1 MSILT
6 SGAGAMIAGSFIRVG
21 EVVALDEKKGR
32 VRVTFDDED
41 GATSYWLQVL
51 VRNTLKNHDYWMPD
65 IGEDVLCIFFGDAPE
80 VGFVLGSFY
89 AGDVTPPE
97 SSGNKRTIVF
107 ADDTKVTYDRST
119 HELDIEISV
128 TKIHADK
135 ESVSIVAPESIAET
149 ASGVSVNASNVD
161 ISATEKI
168 ALAAPTITLTI
179 GGTTMVFNGSSAEL
193 TSQNLSFTGSVSISG
208 NLNVAGNISSTGNIS
223 ASGTVSGSNI

>member
-1 MSILT
+1 MSILN
-6 SGAGAMIAGSFIRVG
+6 SGVGAMIAGSFIRVG

-32 VRVTFDDED
+32 IRVTFDDED

-80 VGFVLGSFY
+80 TGFVLGSFY
-89 AGDVTPPE
+89 AGEVTPPE

-107 ADDTKVTYDRST
+107 ADDTKVTYDRTT
-119 HELDIEISV
+119 HELDIEISE

-135 ESVSIVAPESIAET
+135 DSVSIVAPESITET
-149 ASGVSVNASNVD
+149 ASGFSVNASNVD
-161 ISATEKI
+161 VSATEKI

-193 TSQNLSFTGSVSISG
+193 TSQSLLFKGSVSISG
-208 NLNVAGNISSTGNIS
+208 NLNVVGNIS

>member
-1 MSILT
+1 MSILN
-6 SGAGAMIAGSFIRVG
+6 SGVGAMIAGSFIRVG

-32 VRVTFDDED
+32 IRVTFDDED

-80 VGFVLGSFY
+80 TGFVLGSFY
-89 AGDVTPPE
+89 AGEVTPPE

-107 ADDTKVTYDRST
+107 ADDTKVTYDRTT
-119 HELDIEISV
+119 HELDIEISE

-135 ESVSIVAPESIAET
+135 DSVSIVAPESITET
-149 ASGVSVNASNVD
+149 ASGFSVNASNVD
-161 ISATEKI
+161 VSATEKI

-193 TSQNLSFTGSVSISG
+193 TSQSLLFRGPVSISG
-208 NLNVAGNISSTGNIS
+208 NLNVVGNIS

>member
-1 MSILT
+1 MSILN
-6 SGAGAMIAGSFIRVG
+6 SGVGAMIAGSFIRVG

-32 VRVTFDDED
+32 IRVTFDDED

-80 VGFVLGSFY
+80 TGFVLGSFY
-89 AGDVTPPE
+89 AGEVTPPE

-107 ADDTKVTYDRST
+107 ADDTKVTYDRTT
-119 HELDIEISV
+119 HELDIEISE

-135 ESVSIVAPESIAET
+135 DSVSIVAPESITET
-149 ASGVSVNASNVD
+149 ASGFSVNASNVD
-161 ISATEKI
+161 VSATEKI
-168 ALAAPTITLTI
+168 ALVAPTITLTI

-193 TSQNLSFTGSVSISG
+193 TSQSLLFKGPVSISG
-208 NLNVAGNISSTGNIS
+208 NLNVVGNIS

>member
-89 AGDVTPPE
+89 AGEVVPPE
-97 SSGNKRTIVF
+97 STGNKRTVVF
-107 ADDTKVTYDRST
+107 ADDTKVTYDRAG
-119 HELDIEISV
+119 HALDVEIAG
-128 TKIHADK
+128 TKIHADQQ
-135 ESVSIVAPESIAET
+135 SVNVEAPDNITQNAT
-149 ASGVSVNASNVD
+149 NVSVGATGVDVSAS
-161 ISATEKI
+161 SKI

-179 GGTTMVFNGSSAEL
+179 GGTTMVLNGSSAQL
-193 TSQNLSFTGSVSISG
+193 SSQSLSFTGSMSISG
-208 NLNVAGNISSTGNIS
+208 NLSVNGNISSTNNIS
-223 ASGTVSGSNI
+223 AAGTVSGSNI